1 MYIHTSPL
9 VEDTT
14 PLRWN
19 CMSTLQE
26 PLTFGVAH
34 AGRRGSSG
42 PAGENTAADL
52 SSVQTLNIRLFYK
65 VSEYV

>member
-1 MYIHTSPL
+1 
-9 VEDTT
+9 
-14 PLRWN
+14 
-19 CMSTLQE
+19 MSTLQE

-42 PAGENTAADL
+42 PAGENTVADL
-52 SSVQTLNIRLFYK
+52 SSVQTLNIRLLYK